1 MSTLTRSPKAK
12 SGRDEIPLNFK
23 NTLTWG
29 KLGKQ
34 GNIVKKMWKTH
45 GPWLPLEN
53 CPLSMVGFPY
63 RSLHRMVIHH
73 LVEIS
78 ERLMLPSRRCALPAM
93 AKSLPWAKLRKHSEA
108 EQHHDS

>member
-1 MSTLTRSPKAK
+1 
-12 SGRDEIPLNFK
+12 
-23 NTLTWG
+23 
-29 KLGKQ
+29 
-34 GNIVKKMWKTH
+34 
-45 GPWLPLEN
+45 
-53 CPLSMVGFPY
+53 
-63 RSLHRMVIHH
+63 MVIHH